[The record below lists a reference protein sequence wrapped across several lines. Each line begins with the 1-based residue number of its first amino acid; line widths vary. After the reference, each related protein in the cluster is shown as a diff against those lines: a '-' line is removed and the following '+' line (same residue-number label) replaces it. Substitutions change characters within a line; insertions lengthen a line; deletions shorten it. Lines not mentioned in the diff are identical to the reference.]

1 MAKLSP
7 RQLADAY
14 GRTRNESLPDV
25 AANENDKP
33 ESNGKNSFADQAHSP
48 L

>member
-14 GRTRNESLPDV
+14 GRTRNEGMSDV
-25 AANENDKP
+25 KTDGLAGVSE
-33 ESNGKNSFADQAHSP
+33 EEEIFASRKR
-48 L
+48 